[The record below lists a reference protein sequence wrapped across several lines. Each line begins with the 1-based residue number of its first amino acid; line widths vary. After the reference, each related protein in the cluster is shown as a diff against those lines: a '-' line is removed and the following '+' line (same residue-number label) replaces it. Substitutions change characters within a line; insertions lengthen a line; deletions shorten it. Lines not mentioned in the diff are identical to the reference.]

1 MGNPVMIDSDVLR
14 YLVQEHLALQKEVEI
29 AAKAAIIACE
39 HCAYQIENFAE
50 CETAGGVCDSC
61 KVRGTCPCNG
71 CGGDSKNFE
80 WRGVVEANKPEDGE
94 VEDFMAR
101 LVDDAKER
109 K

>member
-1 MGNPVMIDSDVLR
+1 MGKPVIIDSDVLR
-14 YLVQEHLALQKEVEI
+14 YLVQEHLALVKEVEI
-29 AAKAAIIACE
+29 EAKATIIACE

-80 WRGVVEANKPEDGE
+80 WRGVVEENEPDEEE
-94 VEDFMAR
+94 VTEFMKMLIETKA
-101 LVDDAKER
+101 
-109 K
+109 